1 MAILEIRQ
9 IGDAVL
15 RKKAAPVKRISK
27 NIRTLIKDM
36 AETMYAADGAGLAAP
51 QVGVPKRI
59 CVVDAGE
66 GLIVLINP
74 VITRHEGEV
83 LAVEGCLSIPGKA
96 GLVKRSEKITVEA
109 LDENGRRLW
118 VDADG
123 LLGRAC
129 QHEMDH
135 LDGVLYV
142 DIADKVIE
150 DEPQEVDDNG
160 DDGEE

>member
-36 AETMYAADGAGLAAP
+36 VETMYAADGAGLAAP

-74 VITRHEGEV
+74 VITRQEGEV

-142 DIADKVIE
+142 DIADKVVE

>member
-74 VITRHEGEV
+74 VITRQEGEV

-142 DIADKVIE
+142 DIADKVVE